1 MKEGSQNGPSLC
13 SYRFE
18 KENGMVK
25 EETTDT
31 SQKSE
36 VKKKTP
42 KKRIDKN
49 AVEIKK
55 LKEKNEQLKD
65 QLLRKVAEFD
75 NYKKRTERDYYDRIL
90 NANEKLI
97 TELLPVLDDIK
108 RAVDHARQSNEVD
121 TLIEG
126 TELIQK
132 KMQGILEKLGLEEM
146 PSEGENFD
154 PEKHEALMQVEKKGV
169 ESGTIVEEHLIGFT
183 LNGKVIRHSQV
194 IVAK

>member
-1 MKEGSQNGPSLC
+1 
-13 SYRFE
+13 
-18 KENGMVK
+18 MVK
-25 EETTDT
+25 EETIDT
-31 SQKSE
+31 SQKIE
-36 VKKKTP
+36 VKKKTA

-75 NYKKRTERDYYDRIL
+75 NYKKRTEREYYDRVL

-97 TELLPVLDDIK
+97 TELLPVLDDIN
-108 RAVDHARQSNEVD
+108 RAVDHARQSNEVG

-132 KMQGILEKLGLEEM
+132 KLQGILEKLGLEEM
-146 PSEGENFD
+146 PSEGENFN
-154 PEKHEALMQVEKKGV
+154 PEKHDALMQVEKKGV
-169 ESGTIVEEHLIGFT
+169 ESGTIVEEHLIGYT